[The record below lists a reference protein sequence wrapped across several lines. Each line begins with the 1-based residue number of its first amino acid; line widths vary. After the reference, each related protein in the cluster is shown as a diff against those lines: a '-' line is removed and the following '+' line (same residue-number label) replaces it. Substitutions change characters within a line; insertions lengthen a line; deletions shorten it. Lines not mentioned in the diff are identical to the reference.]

1 MSYRICDNSQ
11 GERSLICIITFWEIE
26 GEGEKERRKKIRKEE
41 GGKEERRRRGGGRRR
56 RK

>member
-26 GEGEKERRKKIRKEE
+26 GEKERRRKEKE
-41 GGKEERRRRGGGRRR
+41 KEERRGGGRRR